1 MGWFFMRIVIL
12 ILLINFASIAYANN
26 FVLGSAGNRLEGKV
40 ISEFNKPWAMSFIT
54 KDNLL
59 ITTKAGKLWLMDRS
73 GEKSLVSGVP
83 KVFEG
88 GQGGLGDVVL
98 HPNYKKNK
106 LVYVSYI
113 NSDNAGK
120 TRYATVIRGTLNRLD
135 KPQLKNIETIWKQ
148 APARSGKGHFSHRIV
163 FGLDGT
169 EHARKIFIT
178 SGDRQ
183 EQTPAQQWDVA
194 LGKIIRLNE
203 DGTIPTDNPF
213 QGKGDLAKTFWT
225 IGHRNALGIAFNK
238 NGQLWAHEMGP
249 RHGDELNLIVAGENY
264 GWPIVSEGNHYSGL
278 KIPTHD
284 TRTEFIAPKLH
295 WVPTVAPSGLIFY
308 EGDEFSEWNG
318 DAFLGGLKSKALVRI
333 GFNNGEPFEAERFS
347 WSKRVREVEID
358 DDGAIWVLE
367 DGSSGRLIKFT
378 KPTK

>member
-1 MGWFFMRIVIL
+1 MRTVVL
-12 ILLINFASIAYANN
+12 ILLISFASNTWANN
-26 FVLGSAGNRLEGKV
+26 VVTGSAGGRLEGKV
-40 ISEFNKPWAMSFIT
+40 VSQFNSPWAMSFINS
-54 KDNLL
+54 DNLL
-59 ITTKAGKLWLMDRS
+59 VTTKSGKIWLINTG
-73 GEKSLVSGVP
+73 GEQSLVSGVP
-83 KVFEG
+83 NVFAG

-113 NSDNAGK
+113 NSDDAGR
-120 TRYATVIRGTLNRLD
+120 TRYASVIRGTLKNLD
-135 KPQLKNIETIWKQ
+135 KPQLTNIETIWTQ
-148 APARSGKGHFSHRIV
+148 TPAQSGKGHFSHRIA

-169 EHARKIFIT
+169 QHAGKMFIT

-183 EQTPAQQWDVA
+183 EQTPAQKWDMA

-213 QGKGDLAKTFWT
+213 QDKGDLAKTFWT
-225 IGHRNALGIAFNK
+225 VGHRNALGIAFAK
-238 NGQLWAHEMGP
+238 DGQLWAHEMGP

-264 GWPIVSEGNHYSGL
+264 GWPIVSEGNHYGGTR
-278 KIPTHD
+278 IPAHE
-284 TRTEFIAPKLH
+284 TRPEFMNPKLY

-318 DAFLGGLKSKALVRI
+318 NAFIGGLKSKALVRI

-347 WSKRVREVEID
+347 WSKRVREVEMGH
-358 DDGAIWVLE
+358 DGAIWVLE

-378 KPTK
+378 KPIE

>member
-1 MGWFFMRIVIL
+1 MRIIIL
-12 ILLINFASIAYANN
+12 ILLISFASNAWANS
-26 FVLGSAGNRLEGKV
+26 FVTGSAGSRLEGAVVSK
-40 ISEFNKPWAMSFIT
+40 FNKPWAMSFINNDT
-54 KDNLL
+54 LL
-59 ITTKAGKLWLMDRS
+59 ITTKGGKLWLVNIS
-73 GEKSLVSGVP
+73 GEQSLVSEVP

-88 GQGGLGDVVL
+88 GQGGLGDIVL
-98 HPNYKKNK
+98 HPNYTKNK
-106 LVYVSYI
+106 LIYISYI
-113 NSDNAGK
+113 NSDDEGK
-120 TRYATVIRGTLNRLD
+120 TRYATVIRGTLEKSD

-148 APARSGKGHFSHRIV
+148 TPARSGKGHFSHRIV

-169 EHARKIFIT
+169 KHARKIFIT

-183 EQTPAQQWDVA
+183 EQTPAQAWDMA
-194 LGKIIRLNE
+194 LGKIIRLND

-213 QGKGDLAKTFWT
+213 QDKGVLAKTFWT
-225 IGHRNALGIAFNK
+225 TGHRNALGMAFAK
-238 NGQLWAHEMGP
+238 NGQLWSHEMGP

-264 GWPIVSEGNHYSGL
+264 GWPIVSEGNHYSGA

-284 TRTEFIAPKLH
+284 TRPEFMMPKLY

-308 EGDEFSEWNG
+308 EGEEFSEWKGN
-318 DAFLGGLKSKALVRI
+318 AFIGGLKSRALVRI
-333 GFNNGEPFEAERFS
+333 GFNNGEPFEAERFG

-378 KPTK
+378 KPNK

>member
-1 MGWFFMRIVIL
+1 MRTVIL
-12 ILLINFASIAYANN
+12 ILLINFASNTWANN
-26 FVLGSAGNRLEGKV
+26 VVTGSAGGRLEGKV
-40 ISEFNKPWAMSFIT
+40 VSQFNSPWAMSFINSD
-54 KDNLL
+54 KLL
-59 ITTKAGKLWLMDRS
+59 VTTKSGKIWLINTG
-73 GEKSLVSGVP
+73 GEQSLVSGVP
-83 KVFEG
+83 NVFAG

-113 NSDNAGK
+113 NSDDAGR
-120 TRYATVIRGTLNRLD
+120 TRYASVIRGTLKNLD
-135 KPQLKNIETIWKQ
+135 KPQLTNIETIWTQ
-148 APARSGKGHFSHRIV
+148 TPAQSGKGHFSHRIA

-169 EHARKIFIT
+169 QHAGKMFIT

-183 EQTPAQQWDVA
+183 EQTPAQKWDMA

-213 QGKGDLAKTFWT
+213 QDKGDLAKTFWT
-225 IGHRNALGIAFNK
+225 VGHRNALGIAFAK
-238 NGQLWAHEMGP
+238 DGQLWAHEMGP

-264 GWPIVSEGNHYSGL
+264 GWPIVSEGNHYGGTR
-278 KIPTHD
+278 IPAHE
-284 TRTEFIAPKLH
+284 TRPEFMNPKLY

-318 DAFLGGLKSKALVRI
+318 NAFIGGLKSKALVRI

-347 WSKRVREVEID
+347 WSKRVREVEMGH
-358 DDGAIWVLE
+358 DGAIWVLE

-378 KPTK
+378 KPIE

>member
-1 MGWFFMRIVIL
+1 MRTVIL
-12 ILLINFASIAYANN
+12 ILLINFASNTWANS
-26 FVLGSAGNRLEGKV
+26 VVTGSAGGRLEGKV
-40 ISEFNKPWAMSFIT
+40 VSQFNSPWAMSFINS
-54 KDNLL
+54 DNLL
-59 ITTKAGKLWLMDRS
+59 VTTKSGKLWLINTS
-73 GEKSLVSGVP
+73 GEQSLVSGVP
-83 KVFEG
+83 NVFAG

-113 NSDNAGK
+113 NSDDAGR
-120 TRYATVIRGTLNRLD
+120 TRYASVIRGTLENLD
-135 KPQLKNIETIWKQ
+135 KPQLKNIETIWTQ
-148 APARSGKGHFSHRIV
+148 TPAQSGKGHFSQRIA

-169 EHARKIFIT
+169 QHAGKMFIT

-183 EQTPAQQWDVA
+183 EQTPAQKWDMA

-213 QGKGDLAKTFWT
+213 QDKGDLAKTFWT
-225 IGHRNALGIAFNK
+225 VGHRNALGIAFAK
-238 NGQLWAHEMGP
+238 DGQLWAHEMGP
-249 RHGDELNLIVAGENY
+249 RHGDELNLILAGENY
-264 GWPIVSEGNHYSGL
+264 GWPIVSEGNHYGGTR
-278 KIPTHD
+278 IPAHE
-284 TRTEFIAPKLH
+284 TRPEFMHPKLY

-318 DAFLGGLKSKALVRI
+318 NAFIGGLKSKALVRI

-347 WSKRVREVEID
+347 WSKRVREVEMGH
-358 DDGAIWVLE
+358 DGAIWVLE

-378 KPTK
+378 KPNE

>member
-1 MGWFFMRIVIL
+1 MRTVIL
-12 ILLINFASIAYANN
+12 ILFISFASNTWANN
-26 FVLGSAGNRLEGKV
+26 VVTGSAGGRLEGKV
-40 ISEFNKPWAMSFIT
+40 VSQFNSPWAMSFINSD
-54 KDNLL
+54 KLL
-59 ITTKAGKLWLMDRS
+59 VTTKSGKIWLINTG
-73 GEKSLVSGVP
+73 GEQSLVSGVP
-83 KVFEG
+83 NVFAG

-113 NSDNAGK
+113 NSDDAGR
-120 TRYATVIRGTLNRLD
+120 TRYASVIRGTLKNLD
-135 KPQLKNIETIWKQ
+135 KPQLTNIETIWTQ
-148 APARSGKGHFSHRIV
+148 TPAQSGKGHFSHRIA

-169 EHARKIFIT
+169 QHAGKMFIT

-183 EQTPAQQWDVA
+183 EQTPAQKWDMA

-213 QGKGDLAKTFWT
+213 QDKGDLAKTFWT
-225 IGHRNALGIAFNK
+225 VGHRNALGIAFAK
-238 NGQLWAHEMGP
+238 DGQLWAHEMGP

-264 GWPIVSEGNHYSGL
+264 GWPIVSEGNHYGGTR
-278 KIPTHD
+278 IPAHE
-284 TRTEFIAPKLH
+284 TRPEFMNPKLY

-318 DAFLGGLKSKALVRI
+318 NAFIGGLKSKALVRI

-347 WSKRVREVEID
+347 WSKRVREVEMGH
-358 DDGAIWVLE
+358 DGAIWVLE
-367 DGSSGRLIKFT
+367 DGSSGGLIKFT
-378 KPTK
+378 KPNE

>member
-1 MGWFFMRIVIL
+1 MRTVIL
-12 ILLINFASIAYANN
+12 ILLINFASNTWANS
-26 FVLGSAGNRLEGKV
+26 VVTGSAGGRLEGKV
-40 ISEFNKPWAMSFIT
+40 VSQFNGPWAMSFINS
-54 KDNLL
+54 DNLL
-59 ITTKAGKLWLMDRS
+59 VTTKSGKLWLINTS
-73 GEKSLVSGVP
+73 GEQSLVSGVP
-83 KVFEG
+83 NVFAG

-113 NSDNAGK
+113 NSDDAGR
-120 TRYATVIRGTLNRLD
+120 TRYASVIRGTLENLD
-135 KPQLKNIETIWKQ
+135 KPQLKNIETIWTQ
-148 APARSGKGHFSHRIV
+148 TPAQSGKGHFSQRIA

-169 EHARKIFIT
+169 QHAGKMFIT

-183 EQTPAQQWDVA
+183 EQTPAQKWDMA

-213 QGKGDLAKTFWT
+213 QDKGDLAKTFWT
-225 IGHRNALGIAFNK
+225 VGHRNALGIAFAK
-238 NGQLWAHEMGP
+238 DGQLWAHEMGP

-264 GWPIVSEGNHYSGL
+264 GWPIVSEGNHYGGTR
-278 KIPTHD
+278 IPAHE
-284 TRTEFIAPKLH
+284 TRPEFMDPKLY

-318 DAFLGGLKSKALVRI
+318 NAFIGGLKSKALVRI

-347 WSKRVREVEID
+347 WSKRVREVEMGH
-358 DDGAIWVLE
+358 DGAIWVLE

-378 KPTK
+378 KPNE

>member
-1 MGWFFMRIVIL
+1 MRTVIL
-12 ILLINFASIAYANN
+12 ILLISFASNTWANN
-26 FVLGSAGNRLEGKV
+26 VVTGSAGSRLIGEV
-40 ISEFNKPWAMSFIT
+40 VSEFDSPLAMSFINS
-54 KDNLL
+54 DSLL
-59 ITTKAGKLWLMDRS
+59 VTTKTGKLWLVNAN
-73 GEKSLVSGVP
+73 GEQSLVSGVP
-83 KVFEG
+83 KVFAS

-98 HPNYKKNK
+98 HPNYEKNN
-106 LVYVSYI
+106 LVYISYI
-113 NSDNAGK
+113 DSDDAGK
-120 TRYATVIRGTLNRLD
+120 TRYASVIRGTLENSD

-148 APARSGKGHFSHRIV
+148 TPAQSGKGHFSHRIA

-169 EHARKIFIT
+169 QHARKIFIT

-183 EQTPAQQWDVA
+183 EQTPAQQWDMA

-203 DGTIPTDNPF
+203 DGTIPKDNPF
-213 QGKGDLAKTFWT
+213 QDKGYLAKTFWT
-225 IGHRNALGIAFNK
+225 VGHRNALGIAFAK

-264 GWPIVSEGNHYSGL
+264 GWPIVSEGNHYSGAR
-278 KIPTHD
+278 IPDHE
-284 TRTEFIAPKLH
+284 TRPEFMAPKLY

-318 DAFLGGLKSKALVRI
+318 NAFIGGLKSKALVRI

-347 WSKRVREVEID
+347 WAKRVRDVEMD
-358 DDGAIWVLE
+358 HDGAIWVIE

-378 KPTK
+378 EPNK

>member
-1 MGWFFMRIVIL
+1 MRTVIL
-12 ILLINFASIAYANN
+12 ILLISFASNTWANN
-26 FVLGSAGNRLEGKV
+26 VVTGSAGGRLEGKV
-40 ISEFNKPWAMSFIT
+40 VSQFNSPWAMSFINSD
-54 KDNLL
+54 KLL
-59 ITTKAGKLWLMDRS
+59 VTTKSGKIWLINTG
-73 GEKSLVSGVP
+73 GEQSLVSGVP
-83 KVFEG
+83 NVFAG

-113 NSDNAGK
+113 NSDDAGR
-120 TRYATVIRGTLNRLD
+120 TRYASVIRGTLKNLD
-135 KPQLKNIETIWKQ
+135 KPQLTNIETIWTQ
-148 APARSGKGHFSHRIV
+148 TPAQSGKGHFSHRIA

-169 EHARKIFIT
+169 QHAGKMFIT

-183 EQTPAQQWDVA
+183 EQTPAQKWDMA

-213 QGKGDLAKTFWT
+213 QDKGDLAKTFWT
-225 IGHRNALGIAFNK
+225 VGHRNALGIAFAK
-238 NGQLWAHEMGP
+238 DGQLWAHEMGP

-264 GWPIVSEGNHYSGL
+264 GWPIVSEGNHYGGTR
-278 KIPTHD
+278 IPAHE
-284 TRTEFIAPKLH
+284 TRPEFMDPKLY

-318 DAFLGGLKSKALVRI
+318 NAFIGGLKSKALVRI

-347 WSKRVREVEID
+347 WSKRVREVEMGH
-358 DDGAIWVLE
+358 DGAIWVLE

-378 KPTK
+378 KPIE

>member
-1 MGWFFMRIVIL
+1 MRTVIL
-12 ILLINFASIAYANN
+12 ILLINFASNTWANS
-26 FVLGSAGNRLEGKV
+26 VVTGSAGGRLEGKV
-40 ISEFNKPWAMSFIT
+40 VSQFNSPWAMSFINS
-54 KDNLL
+54 DNLL
-59 ITTKAGKLWLMDRS
+59 VTTKSGKLWLINTS
-73 GEKSLVSGVP
+73 GAQSLVSGVP
-83 KVFEG
+83 NVFAG

-113 NSDNAGK
+113 NSDDAGR
-120 TRYATVIRGTLNRLD
+120 TRYASVIRGTLENLD
-135 KPQLKNIETIWKQ
+135 KPQLKNIETIWTQ
-148 APARSGKGHFSHRIV
+148 TPAQSGKGHFSQRIA

-169 EHARKIFIT
+169 QHAGKMFIT

-183 EQTPAQQWDVA
+183 EQTPAQKWDMA

-213 QGKGDLAKTFWT
+213 QDKGDLAKTFWT
-225 IGHRNALGIAFNK
+225 VGHRNALGIAFAK
-238 NGQLWAHEMGP
+238 DGQLWAHEMGP
-249 RHGDELNLIVAGENY
+249 RHGDELNLILAGENY
-264 GWPIVSEGNHYSGL
+264 GWPIVSEGNHYGGTR
-278 KIPTHD
+278 IPAHE
-284 TRTEFIAPKLH
+284 TRPEFMDPKLY

-318 DAFLGGLKSKALVRI
+318 NAFIGGLKSKALVRI

-347 WSKRVREVEID
+347 WSKRVREVEMGH
-358 DDGAIWVLE
+358 DGAIWVLE

-378 KPTK
+378 KPNE

>member
-1 MGWFFMRIVIL
+1 MRTVIL
-12 ILLINFASIAYANN
+12 ILLINFASNTWANS
-26 FVLGSAGNRLEGKV
+26 VVTGSAGGRLEGKV
-40 ISEFNKPWAMSFIT
+40 VSQFNSPWAMSFINS
-54 KDNLL
+54 DNLL
-59 ITTKAGKLWLMDRS
+59 VTTKSGKLWLINTS
-73 GEKSLVSGVP
+73 GEQSLVSGVP
-83 KVFEG
+83 NVFAG

-113 NSDNAGK
+113 NSDDAGR
-120 TRYATVIRGTLNRLD
+120 TRYASVIRGTLENLD
-135 KPQLKNIETIWKQ
+135 KPQLTNIETIWTQ
-148 APARSGKGHFSHRIV
+148 TPAQSGKGHFSHRIA

-169 EHARKIFIT
+169 QHAGKMFIT

-183 EQTPAQQWDVA
+183 EQTPAQKWDMA

-213 QGKGDLAKTFWT
+213 QDKGDLAKTFWT
-225 IGHRNALGIAFNK
+225 VGHRNALGIAFAK
-238 NGQLWAHEMGP
+238 DGQLWAHEMGP

-264 GWPIVSEGNHYSGL
+264 GWPIVSEGNHYGGTR
-278 KIPTHD
+278 IPAHE
-284 TRTEFIAPKLH
+284 TRPEFMNPKLY

-318 DAFLGGLKSKALVRI
+318 NAFIGGLKSKALVRI

-347 WSKRVREVEID
+347 WSKRVREVEMGH
-358 DDGAIWVLE
+358 DGAIWVLE

-378 KPTK
+378 KPNE

>member
-1 MGWFFMRIVIL
+1 MRTVIL
-12 ILLINFASIAYANN
+12 ILLINFASNTWANS
-26 FVLGSAGNRLEGKV
+26 VVTGSAGGRLEGKV
-40 ISEFNKPWAMSFIT
+40 VSQFNSPWAMSFINS
-54 KDNLL
+54 DNLL
-59 ITTKAGKLWLMDRS
+59 VTTKSGKLWLINTS
-73 GEKSLVSGVP
+73 GEQSLVSGVP
-83 KVFEG
+83 NVFAG

-113 NSDNAGK
+113 NSDDAGR
-120 TRYATVIRGTLNRLD
+120 TRYASVIRGTLENLD
-135 KPQLKNIETIWKQ
+135 KPQLKNIETIWTQ
-148 APARSGKGHFSHRIV
+148 TPAQSGKGHFSQRIA

-169 EHARKIFIT
+169 QHAGKMFIT

-183 EQTPAQQWDVA
+183 EQTPAQKWDMA

-213 QGKGDLAKTFWT
+213 QDKGDLAKTFWT
-225 IGHRNALGIAFNK
+225 VGHRNALGIAFAK
-238 NGQLWAHEMGP
+238 DGQLWAHEMGP

-264 GWPIVSEGNHYSGL
+264 GWPIVSEGNHYGGTR
-278 KIPTHD
+278 IPAHE
-284 TRTEFIAPKLH
+284 TRPEFMNPKLY

-318 DAFLGGLKSKALVRI
+318 NAFIGGLKSKALVRI

-347 WSKRVREVEID
+347 WSKRVREVEMGH
-358 DDGAIWVLE
+358 DGAIWVLE

-378 KPTK
+378 KPNE